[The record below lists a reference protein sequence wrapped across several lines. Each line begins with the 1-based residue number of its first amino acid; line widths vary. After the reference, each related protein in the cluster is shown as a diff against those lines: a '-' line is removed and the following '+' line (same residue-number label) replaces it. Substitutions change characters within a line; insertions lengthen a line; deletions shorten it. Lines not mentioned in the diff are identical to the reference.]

1 MKPQLAIVARVD
13 RKASEDSDRVL
24 VMRTLLSEGFD
35 VKKKALEDRVKD
47 LSALAEEIPNFQ
59 IKNFENDGVVRF
71 SRIMTFGKACV
82 WVLLDVCENLQAF
95 TQKADKKFIS
105 YGLPVFALVR
115 SDSAMKRDKVHV
127 AVRALGAWD
136 NAMCAL
142 SLEDAAKLFDLDC
155 DF

>member
-71 SRIMTFGKACV
+71 SRLVTFGKACV
-82 WVLLDVCENLQAF
+82 WVF
-95 TQKADKKFIS
+95 
-105 YGLPVFALVR
+105 
-115 SDSAMKRDKVHV
+115 
-127 AVRALGAWD
+127 
-136 NAMCAL
+136 
-142 SLEDAAKLFDLDC
+142 
-155 DF
+155 